1 MKKFIKFFLA
11 CFSMFVIFNI
21 MQTKTYAAGGM
32 LGGKYCNY
40 EINQIY
46 LEGDYVHVK
55 GWFYRV
61 YEHYTS
67 SNHNYYVKVH
77 SGNAYIGSYWDLND
91 YYVDHTELQ
100 YVAGD
105 SIKYNYK
112 DVGFH
117 FKIPVKDML
126 NAGYASYKLEV
137 HITKDGWD
145 LGKDVSYMSKDTTIK
160 NEGYTMSFNGSGA
173 IGGFYIDSDR
183 AYVRSRPSKTASIVK
198 HSNGKNLYWTEY
210 DGFKYSDGSIVDSSF
225 DNTNKVTWYKAR
237 IVDGGSD
244 KIDGVTRWRARKST
258 TSSKTGWA
266 SGSFIEYVSDDFYI
280 SISRN
285 AHTFS
290 FNANGGS
297 GAPGNQTKYYGLP
310 FTFPSTVPVRD
321 GYRFTGWTEAQNG
334 SGTVYQPNQWVGNFT
349 DTNKTFYAQWK
360 KQYYVDLN
368 GTLNNERIWGL
379 GGVGTVDLTIG
390 NKTYQDISDWN
401 GYVDEG
407 TWFSIS
413 DVKAASGKVY
423 TGSGTSLSGNAW
435 SNIDINPKF
444 ITLHTNSISHWMF
457 GFTQGEGNN
466 SGKNAWLM
474 GNTTFTSTYGSTYTV
489 DKTRAKTNPK
499 GFELKPTFG
508 TSSISGKW
516 TDYAMGTRVT
526 QKAHNMNFEYDY
538 TPIKYSITYD
548 LQGGTNN
555 TSNPASYNILY
566 GFTLKNPTRT
576 GYTFGGWY
584 IGNTK
589 VTGVNAGVV
598 NDFTSEADMRNK
610 LNSRTAGN
618 LTIIA
623 QWKNYPPEITV
634 PVLPDEK
641 PDVPS
646 NIPPFIDSGMV
657 IVQKGDPVDP
667 TDYVK
672 VTDKEDGDISDRV
685 VIEKNPIPYDK
696 NGNTTEAGIYEVIVS
711 VTDNGGTKVTETV
724 TILVNDKPLISADD
738 RYFYKNANVDKTE
751 ILKQTEAID
760 YEDGDISDKIVID
773 SIKDKDGKEVSKDKI
788 DTSKIASFV
797 VTYKVTDKYK
807 ASNTCTAT
815 FTIIDKDVAVDSYSM
830 RYISK
835 DYLNTLDAESSWKKN
850 AALYNKLSSSLN
862 KEATD
867 SNALYVIEFD
877 AKKSEEMKNYIL
889 NSTQDQNFNSS
900 FINKFSSIFK
910 VKPSDGSSRKQ

>member
-1 MKKFIKFFLA
+1 MKRIVKLFLM
-11 CFSMFVIFNI
+11 CFVMFVIFSI
-21 MQTKTYAAGGM
+21 SQTKTYAAGGM

-40 EINQIY
+40 EINDIY
-46 LEGDYVHVK
+46 LSGDYIHVK

-77 SGNAYIGSYWDLND
+77 SGSNYIGSYWDQND

-100 YVAGD
+100 YVVGD

-117 FKIPVKDML
+117 FKIPAKDLL
-126 NAGYASYKLEV
+126 NAGYANYKLEV

-198 HSNGKNLYWTEY
+198 HSNGKNLYWNEY
-210 DGFKYSDGSIVDSSF
+210 DTYSYKDGSIVGKSF

-237 IVDGGSD
+237 IVDGSSD

-266 SGSFIEYVSDDFYI
+266 SGSFIEYTSSDFYI

-423 TGSGTSLSGNAW
+423 TGSGTSLSGNVW
-435 SNIDINPKF
+435 SNIDINPQF
-444 ITLHTNSISHWMF
+444 RTLHTVDLNS
-457 GFTQGEGNN
+457 TLD
-466 SGKNAWLM
+466 GKSDTKIAH
-474 GNTTFTSTYGSTYTV
+474 GTV
-489 DKTRAKTNPK
+489 DVYVDGKLWADDVSDWYQTQIWWGSWVKITDFKTEA
-499 GFELKPTFG
+499 G
-508 TSSISGKW
+508 
-516 TDYAMGTRVT
+516 
-526 QKAHNMNFEYDY
+526 Y
-538 TPIKYSITYD
+538 TYN
-548 LQGGTNN
+548 G
-555 TSNPASYNILY
+555 SNPYSVQITQNTNISLPY
-566 GFTLKNPTRT
+566 TTNEYTLTVDPNGGQWNGSDSVQYFKQKYTTTKYISNPTRKGFTFMGWKLT
-576 GYTFGGWY
+576 GEGSFDSSTNQYTYGV
-584 IGNTK
+584 GN
-589 VTGVNAGVV
+589 GV
-598 NDFTSEADMRNK
+598 
-610 LNSRTAGN
+610 
-618 LTIIA
+618 LTA

-667 TDYVK
+667 TVYVK